1 MCLKEKR
8 KLYRVT
14 NVPYVQYY
22 YTNSVHPEATY
33 DSVVSR
39 LCKAEIFWDESSQ
52 FGVWNLMSSGF
63 SESASGYATL
73 RWTALKNNN
82 NITFSN
88 WEIVYLSWW

>member
-39 LCKAEIFWDESSQ
+39 LCKAEIF
-52 FGVWNLMSSGF
+52 
-63 SESASGYATL
+63 
-73 RWTALKNNN
+73 
-82 NITFSN
+82 
-88 WEIVYLSWW
+88 